1 MKSRECHGTLNF
13 MFSRVD
19 DINEL
24 QITLT
29 LRRISVSKAEFCRM
43 FVKFNYSKYYF
54 ITVLKTFL
62 TMHFCSEFGL
72 MDSKE
77 LIACGYKE
85 KVLSLVF
92 LRDKIM

>member
-1 MKSRECHGTLNF
+1 
-13 MFSRVD
+13 
-19 DINEL
+19 
-24 QITLT
+24 
-29 LRRISVSKAEFCRM
+29 M